1 MSKLTQETIAEKS
14 PRSKRLW
21 MGCGVF
27 LALGLVAM
35 IVANMLVK
43 NYVVD
48 QIEEGLA
55 KKGLDGEIGE
65 LNFSLLS
72 REIEVRNFTAMPTTA
87 KTVER
92 FGNVKLERGTV
103 KFTTEREDFVEELH
117 LEGLSSKLGSIK
129 KLDVVSDRLIVIEGM
144 TINNPPEFGGGP
156 LLEFKVIKLE
166 YAKASASGSDH
177 FKEVRVEIKR
187 INIVRNRLGLWL
199 TDLSKKDEK
208 KMSEKKA
215 MAAID
220 KLTITVGE
228 ISFQDLASND
238 PPMVVKVNKE
248 ITVDDPE
255 NPRAYPLIVFPK
267 LLWISRQAKKKFGI
281 N

>member
-1 MSKLTQETIAEKS
+1 MSKTTQKPIGEKS

-21 MGCGVF
+21 MGCGVI

-43 NYVVD
+43 NYVVGK
-48 QIEEGLA
+48 IEEGLA
-55 KKGLDGEIGE
+55 KKGLAGEIGE
-65 LNFSLLS
+65 LNFSLMR
-72 REIEVRNFTAMPTTA
+72 REIEVRNFTAMPTTM
-87 KTVER
+87 KTIEN
-92 FGNVKLERGTV
+92 FGNVTLERGTV

-129 KLDVVSDRLIVIEGM
+129 KLDMVSDKLIVIEGM
-144 TINNPPEFGGGP
+144 TINNPSEFGGGP

-166 YAKASASGSDH
+166 YAKAPGSGSDH

-187 INIVRNRLGLWL
+187 ISIVRNRLGLWL

-208 KMSEKKA
+208 KMSERKGV
-215 MAAID
+215 AAID

-238 PPMVVKVNKE
+238 PPQVVQVNKE
-248 ITVDDPE
+248 ITVDDPA
-255 NPRAYPLIVFPK
+255 NPRAYPLIIFPK

-281 N
+281 D